1 MHSLYWRIFL
11 AFWVAL
17 ALILIGT
24 LTVAVNATAHRTDRP
39 WIVRGQLYG
48 QAARAFESGGP
59 PSLELW
65 LKSLGNDLLSRT
77 YIIEP
82 DGRELLGRPLPGSL
96 AAADAKAGG
105 VPGAI
110 APVGGALVLVA
121 PGGATYHVVVAPI
134 RDSPRLFGE
143 LELPGVP
150 LSILIIALGVSAGV
164 CYFLARYLAS
174 PVDRLRLATRRM
186 AAGDLNVRVLPA
198 LRGRQDD
205 LGLLAADL
213 DAMAERLRQL
223 LDSKQQLLRDV
234 SHELRSPLARLQLAL
249 SLARREDSSA
259 ERHLARIGS
268 EADRLEQLIARTLKL
283 VRLERPAGA
292 LEQVPVDVAELLR
305 NIGSDVAI
313 EADAQGCLVDVQA
326 QPELV
331 VSGDP
336 ELLRSAFEN
345 VIRNAVRY
353 SPPGALVEVAARRVA
368 AHSGEAVEVSVRD
381 SGPGVPEKELGLI
394 FEPFYRVDAARE
406 HRSAGGEGL
415 GLAIAARAVVLHG
428 GRIEARNLEGGGLVV
443 AMTLPAEARSS
454 ARSGAEQA
462 PQTEHL
468 AHGSEAELAQH
479 TPQAAL
485 AAREIGVVTKP

>member
-17 ALILIGT
+17 ALILVGT
-24 LTVAVNATAHRTDRP
+24 VTVAVNATAHRTDRP
-39 WIVRGQLYG
+39 WVQRGQLYA

-59 PSLELW
+59 EALRNWLQSLSAEPF
-65 LKSLGNDLLSRT
+65 SRT
-77 YIIEP
+77 FVVAP
-82 DGRELLGRPLPGSL
+82 DGVEMLGRPLPPSL
-96 AAADAKAGG
+96 AAGAAGAAG
-105 VPGAI
+105 ATGAAGTHSRASAGAI
-110 APVGGALVLVA
+110 APIGGALVLVA
-121 PGGATYHVVVAPI
+121 PGGNTYHVVIGPV

-150 LSILIIALGVSAGV
+150 LSILAIALGVSAAV
-164 CYFLARYLAS
+164 CFFLARYLAL
-174 PVDRLRLATRRM
+174 PVDRLRLATRQM

-198 LRGRQDD
+198 LRHRQDD

-213 DAMAERLRQL
+213 DAMAQRLRQL
-223 LDSKQQLLRDV
+223 LEAKQQLLRDV

-259 ERHLARIGS
+259 ERHLARIAC

-283 VRLERPAGA
+283 VRLERPAHA
-292 LEQVPVDVAELLR
+292 LEHVEVDVGELLR
-305 NIGSDVAI
+305 NIASDVAI
-313 EADAQGCLVDVQA
+313 EADARGCLVDVEA
-326 QPELV
+326 SSRLL

-353 SPPGALVEVAARRVA
+353 SPAGALVAIEARRGGGS
-368 AHSGEAVEVSVRD
+368 SGERVNITVRD
-381 SGPGVPEKELGLI
+381 HGPGVPEKELGSI

-415 GLAIAARAVVLHG
+415 GLAIAARAVLLHQG
-428 GRIEARNLEGGGLVV
+428 SIAARNVPGGGLMVLVELPTVGPVSEPGRSESV
-443 AMTLPAEARSS
+443 AEPA
-454 ARSGAEQA
+454 
-462 PQTEHL
+462 
-468 AHGSEAELAQH
+468 
-479 TPQAAL
+479 
-485 AAREIGVVTKP
+485 